1 MTGEEAITSLL
12 RERGSD
18 STVCPSE
25 AARLMSGVADDW
37 RAQMPAVHEA
47 VDKLLARKEIVLT
60 WKGEPM
66 PSRKG
71 AYRIGRADGCCA

>member
-25 AARLMSGVADDW
+25 AARLMSEDADDW

-47 VDKLLARKEIVLT
+47 VDKLLAREEIVLT